1 MLKKSAS
8 CIEIS
13 FLRRNKVLKDILF
26 GPETLL
32 ELRENMMLPTSS
44 LLVGFRL
51 SEKCLYEYFMLFL
64 VVSAIEAE

>member
-8 CIEIS
+8 CIEIP